1 MSEVAY
7 SFRRSGLSRER
18 TYRLGPDALEWSGA
32 GQDGRIAYAEI
43 EALRF
48 QKYRV
53 RGTLA
58 ATVKR
63 LWSCV
68 VSCRTGPRVILLPT
82 HYVRSGVLEDRS
94 AAFYPFVGQLMA
106 RVRAANP
113 DARFGNQDDWRSK
126 LDNAGRRLGGK
137 MFIGLLQV
145 GRQLPFGYASNQG
158 AWVMRRIGPWLP
170 GTDTAR
176 ANLVAAYPEK
186 SKAEI
191 ERLLIASWDNVGRV
205 GAEYAHLDRLW
216 GQGRIEC
223 DPPSIAR
230 LERLR
235 DDDKPTL
242 VFCAHLANFELGG
255 VVYAAHSVELAA
267 LQRLPRDDAIAG
279 ALAVRAPCPR

>member
-106 RVRAANP
+106 RVRSANP
-113 DARFGNQDDWRSK
+113 DVRFGNQDDWRASSATPAGAW
-126 LDNAGRRLGGK
+126 AGRCSLACCSWGGSYRSD
-137 MFIGLLQV
+137 M
-145 GRQLPFGYASNQG
+145 
-158 AWVMRRIGPWLP
+158 
-170 GTDTAR
+170 
-176 ANLVAAYPEK
+176 
-186 SKAEI
+186 
-191 ERLLIASWDNVGRV
+191 
-205 GAEYAHLDRLW
+205 
-216 GQGRIEC
+216 
-223 DPPSIAR
+223 PPTR
-230 LERLR
+230 G
-235 DDDKPTL
+235 
-242 VFCAHLANFELGG
+242 HG
-255 VVYAAHSVELAA
+255 
-267 LQRLPRDDAIAG
+267 
-279 ALAVRAPCPR
+279 